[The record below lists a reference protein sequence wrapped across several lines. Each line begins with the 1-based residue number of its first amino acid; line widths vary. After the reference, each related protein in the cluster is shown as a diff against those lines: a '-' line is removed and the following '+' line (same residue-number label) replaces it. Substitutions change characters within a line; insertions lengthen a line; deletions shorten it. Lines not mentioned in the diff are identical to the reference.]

1 MVKYS
6 LTELELEIIKLKKQ
20 KQNKVEDVKRKYNDF
35 KEAFET
41 LSKKFEKV
49 ESNPA
54 VKAAVKMCNE
64 NDVN

>member
-1 MVKYS
+1 M
-6 LTELELEIIKLKKQ
+6 TELKLEIIELKKQ

-41 LSKKFEKV
+41 LSKKFENV